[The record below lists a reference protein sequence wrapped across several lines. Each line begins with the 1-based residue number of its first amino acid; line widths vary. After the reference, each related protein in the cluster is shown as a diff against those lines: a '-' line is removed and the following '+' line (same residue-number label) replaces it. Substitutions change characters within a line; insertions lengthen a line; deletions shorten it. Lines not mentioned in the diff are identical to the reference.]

1 MKRKNLS
8 SKKSNKMF
16 SRGSKV
22 KGKNNVTTPARGG
35 YRL

>member
-8 SKKSNKMF
+8 RGKSNKMF
-16 SRGSKV
+16 S
-22 KGKNNVTTPARGG
+22 KGNKTKAKNNVTTPARGG